1 MEPDKTS
8 ITGVPNEA
16 DVLTLRLYV
25 AGEAPNSVEARAN
38 LAAMLEHC
46 HGTRYHLEVIDF
58 LREPKRAFADG
69 VVVTPTLVKLTPPP
83 VRKIIGT
90 LRETTPVLT
99 ALGLGTPGHA

>member
-1 MEPDKTS
+1 MDPDHTPANGS
-8 ITGVPNEA
+8 ASED

-38 LAAMLEHC
+38 LAAMLEQC
-46 HGTRYHLEVIDF
+46 EGTRYSLEVIDF
-58 LREPKRAFADG
+58 LRDPKRAFADG

-90 LRETTPVLT
+90 LRETLSVLT
-99 ALGLGTPGHA
+99 ALGIGSARHA